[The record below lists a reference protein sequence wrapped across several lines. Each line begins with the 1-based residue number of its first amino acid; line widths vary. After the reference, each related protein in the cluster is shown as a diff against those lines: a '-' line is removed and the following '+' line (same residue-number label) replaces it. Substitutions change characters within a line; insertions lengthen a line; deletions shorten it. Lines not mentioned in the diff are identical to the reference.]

1 MCWFGHL
8 NMQLST
14 SVSNLTQSGTP
25 DIISHAGRVTEA
37 SSSTAGVYHQFE
49 QSNNILLA
57 NAKKIHKQ

>member
-1 MCWFGHL
+1 
-8 NMQLST
+8 MQLST
-14 SVSNLTQSGTP
+14 SVSNLTKSGTP